1 MGCPQHL
8 LISISLKDRAG
19 RGQEIRRE
27 QVEYLVSATVSAS
40 LHLTAALPGRNH
52 NYLYGTVEETEAQS
66 ARSEQAFR
74 PRRSTP
80 EPMPLRSTLDCVS
93 RMRASFC
100 GPHIK
105 FTFNLFK

>member
-1 MGCPQHL
+1 M
-8 LISISLKDRAG
+8 S
-19 RGQEIRRE
+19 
-27 QVEYLVSATVSAS
+27 VTVSTS
-40 LHLTAALPGRNH
+40 SHLMAALLGSNH
-52 NYLYGTVEETEAQS
+52 NYLYGTVEETEAQR

-74 PRRSTP
+74 PRWSTP
-80 EPMPLRSTLDCVS
+80 EPMLLRSTLDCVS